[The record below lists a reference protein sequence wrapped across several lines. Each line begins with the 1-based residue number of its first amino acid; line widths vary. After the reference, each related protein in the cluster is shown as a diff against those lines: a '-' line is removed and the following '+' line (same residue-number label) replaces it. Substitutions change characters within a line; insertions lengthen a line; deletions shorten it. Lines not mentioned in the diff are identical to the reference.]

1 MKIFL
6 NLLKYIVIILLTFCI
21 IGLLIINVAS
31 STILKKQY
39 VLNKLEETN
48 YYEEI
53 QKLIQSGF
61 ENYIGPSGLD
71 ESVIVDIVSL
81 EKIKEDTNTILSN
94 IYDGTNT
101 ELNTETLRT
110 NLRNNIDEYLNHR
123 KLTTSENESIEKF
136 IDMIEEEYIV
146 NILHTNY
153 EGDIYKVINSVNSIA
168 ENINLV
174 LILVAVASVLII
186 IIFNV
191 KQLAQA
197 LANFG
202 VVFTAS
208 GLFYIVIKIYIAMKI
223 NVQNLSVLSPAFSQ
237 VMIRVISN
245 VLNSILI
252 YSVILF
258 VLGIICIFIGNSI
271 ITKQEM
277 KKKSKKKEY

>member
-1 MKIFL
+1 MKILL
-6 NLLKYIVIILLTFCI
+6 NLIKYIIVILLTFCI
-21 IGLLIINVAS
+21 IGLLIINIAS

-53 QKLIQSGF
+53 QKLIQDGF

-81 EKIKEDTNTILSN
+81 EKIKEDTNTIVSN
-94 IYDGTNT
+94 MYDGTNT

-136 IDMIEEEYIV
+136 IDMIEEEYII

-153 EGDIYKVINSVNSIA
+153 ENDIYKVINKGNNFA
-168 ENINLV
+168 ENVNLV
-174 LILVAVASVLII
+174 LILVTVASILLIL
-186 IIFNV
+186 IFNV
-191 KQLAQA
+191 KQIAQA
-197 LANFG
+197 IANFG
-202 VVFTAS
+202 VAFTAS
-208 GLFYIVIKIYIAMKI
+208 GLFYIVIKIYIGIKI

-237 VMIRVISN
+237 AMISVVQN
-245 VLNSILI
+245 VLNSILT
-252 YSVILF
+252 YSIILF
-258 VLGIICIFIGNSI
+258 ILGVVCICIGNSI
-271 ITKQEM
+271 IIKNEM
-277 KKKSKKKEY
+277 KKRSKKKEY